1 MDPEFLTFLES
12 LDSHE
17 SDEKAILEDKA
28 SKTEWSTED
37 EEHEEDTQSED
48 RQSEDRQSEDIMR
61 QTGKSEV
68 DDDPALS

>member
-48 RQSEDRQSEDIMR
+48 RQSEDIMR